1 MILSPLDAEE
11 TRQRSS
17 TFSNITLLVNNK
29 LCKAPDI
36 KKKKKKLV
44 ALGLV
49 ASLGIFYIPFDM

>member
-36 KKKKKKLV
+36 KKKKKLV

-49 ASLGIFYIPFDM
+49 AALGIFDLHFDV